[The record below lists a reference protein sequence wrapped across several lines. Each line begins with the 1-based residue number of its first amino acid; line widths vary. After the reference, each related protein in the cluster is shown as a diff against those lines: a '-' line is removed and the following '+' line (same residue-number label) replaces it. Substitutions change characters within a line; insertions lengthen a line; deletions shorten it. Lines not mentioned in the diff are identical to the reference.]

1 MDVKLVAI
9 IFFTIIIHTS
19 ETLAYSIRLGGVK
32 LRKIAVSLS
41 LTGIVLLVSRTSNL
55 VQAPL
60 LGGVIDS
67 ARVDQAI
74 NVEGTFRLV
83 LLSASAG
90 TLLALVLFPTFTKL
104 AIYVIK
110 RFEAEGSVFAL
121 VSATNISKLKK
132 TGSYVRRPRF
142 QMFEKLRVG
151 GIPKRIMLMNM
162 IVTAIYT
169 TGILSALYASLV
181 SPDHSTAS
189 SMATGLINGFA
200 TILLTLVLDPRIAL
214 LTEKALTEEGGADN
228 MAKMYGWLM
237 ISRFCGTL
245 LAQLLF
251 LPAAYWIA
259 WVSGVLS

>member
-1 MDVKLVAI
+1 MLAI
-9 IFFTIIIHTS
+9 ILFTIIIHTS
-19 ETLAYSIRLGGVK
+19 ETLAYSIRLGGVR

-41 LTGIVLLVSRTSNL
+41 LTGIVLLVARTSNL

-67 ARVDQAI
+67 ARVDKAI

-83 LLSASAG
+83 LLSASVG
-90 TLLALVLFPTFTKL
+90 TFLAIVLFPTFTKL
-104 AIYVIK
+104 AIFVIK
-110 RFEAEGSVFAL
+110 RFEAEGSVFGL

-132 TGSYVRRPRF
+132 TSSYMRRPRF
-142 QMFEKLRVG
+142 QMLEKLRVG

-162 IVTAIYT
+162 IVTAFYT

-259 WVSGVLS
+259 WVSGVLN